1 MIPLCIPDLSGNEGR
16 YLAECVETTFVSS
29 VGPFVSRFETMLAD
43 ATGAAHAV
51 ATSAGT
57 TALHL
62 ALVTVGVGRDDLVIL
77 PSFTFIASANAI
89 AHAGATPW
97 LADITADAWTLDP
110 ALLERM
116 LADETFARDGARIH
130 RASGRRVAAV
140 MPVHTLGSP
149 ADLDAIV
156 PIAHA
161 FGLPVVADGAAC
173 LGATLRGRRPG
184 RMGADLTCLSFN
196 GNKTVTCGGGGAIV
210 GDDDAWCARA
220 RHLGT
225 TARVG
230 RDYDH
235 DQVGFN
241 YRMTNLAAAVGC
253 AQMERLESFVAAKRR
268 IRAGYESGL
277 ADRPDYGR
285 FPAPDWADGACWLSG
300 LVARDAGHAA
310 RLRAALAEG
319 GVEARS
325 FWKPVHLQAPYA
337 DAPRTPQPVADS
349 LWERVVTLPSSTQLT
364 PDEQNRVIDLLR
376 RQNG

>member
-29 VGPFVSRFETMLAD
+29 VGPFVSRFEDDLAT
-43 ATGAAHAV
+43 ATGAGHAV

-62 ALVTVGVGRDDLVIL
+62 ALVTLGVKPGDLVIL

-97 LADITADAWTLDP
+97 LADIDAESWTLDP
-110 ALLERM
+110 VQLERM
-116 LADETFARDGARIH
+116 LAEETVSRRGLCLH

-156 PIAHA
+156 PVARAHR
-161 FGLPVVADGAAC
+161 LPVIADGAAC
-173 LGATLRGRRPG
+173 LGATLRGRPPG

-196 GNKTVTCGGGGAIV
+196 GNKTVTCGGGGAIL
-210 GDDDAWCARA
+210 GEDEALCRLA

-253 AQMERLESFVAAKRR
+253 AQMERLDAFVAAKRR
-268 IRAGYESGL
+268 IRAAYEAGL

-285 FPAPDWADGACWLSG
+285 FPAPAWAEGACWLSG
-300 LVARDAGHAA
+300 LVARDADHAA

-337 DAPRTPQPVADS
+337 DAPRAPQPVAEAI
-349 LWERVVTLPSSTQLT
+349 WHRVVTLPSSTQLA
-364 PDEQNRVIDLLR
+364 PDDQARVIDLLHR
-376 RQNG
+376 LD

>member
-1 MIPLCIPDLSGNEGR
+1 MIPLCVPDLSGNEAR

-29 VGPFVSRFETMLAD
+29 VGPFVNRFETMIAY
-43 ATGAAHAV
+43 ATGAGQAV

-62 ALVTVGVGRDDLVIL
+62 ALVTLGVEPGDLVIV

-89 AHAGATPW
+89 AHAGAVPW
-97 LADITADAWTLDP
+97 LADIAVDSWTLDP
-110 ALLERM
+110 LVLERM
-116 LADETFARDGARIH
+116 LDEETVVRRGQRLH
-130 RASGRRVAAV
+130 CRSGRRVAAV

-156 PIAHA
+156 PIARA
-161 FGLPVVADGAAC
+161 AGLPVVADGAAC
-173 LGATLRGRRPG
+173 LGATLRGRPAG

-196 GNKTVTCGGGGAIV
+196 GNKTVTTGGGGALV
-210 GDDDAWCARA
+210 GDDAALCALA

-230 RDYDH
+230 RDYNH
-235 DQVGFN
+235 DRIGFN

-253 AQMERLESFVAAKRR
+253 AQLERLDAFLTAKRR
-268 IRAGYESGL
+268 IRAGYEVGL
-277 ADRPDYGR
+277 ANRADYGR
-285 FPAPDWADGACWLSG
+285 FPAPDWAEGACWLSG
-300 LVARDAGHAA
+300 LVARDPAHAA
-310 RLRAALAEG
+310 RLRATLAEG

-337 DAPRTPQPVADS
+337 DAPRTPQPVADD
-349 LWERVVTLPSSTQLT
+349 LWERVVILPSSVALT
-364 PDEQNRVIDLLR
+364 EAEQGQVIDLLR
-376 RQNG
+376 AQR